1 MRDTDMHLFAGL
13 GALVGATLI
22 VLPAALGG
30 GNAAVASTVPDDL
43 IAISASLAFKSNSNN
58 QPQKNPV
65 RQPPRGGATT
75 PTPTTATPPP
85 NTEGVGTDK
94 PLPPATKP
102 STTTATGSAAPKADD
117 GPATMPGADDGPTTD
132 PGAEPVGDFNGSEY
146 GFDQFTSGDPFFQ
159 QLKGDLITGWEY
171 PAILNDGGTPVGCLH
186 VSADGTIPEVVM
198 KEQSGIAE
206 LDDSV
211 ERQLQRLS
219 KLRNEDPIP
228 VPSHLLAAA
237 TTRWVCFKFN
247 PKS

>member
-1 MRDTDMHLFAGL
+1 MRDNEMHLFAGV
-13 GALVGATLI
+13 GSVVGAALI
-22 VLPAALGG
+22 VLPALLGG
-30 GNAAVASTVPDDL
+30 GPTAAASVVPDDL
-43 IAISASLAFKSNSNN
+43 VAISASLAFKSSSNN

-65 RQPPRGGATT
+65 RQPPRGGATAATAT
-75 PTPTTATPPP
+75 PTPPP
-85 NTEGVGTDK
+85 NTEGIGTEK
-94 PLPPATKP
+94 PLPPSTK
-102 STTTATGSAAPKADD
+102 STTTPGTGSAAPASSE
-117 GPATMPGADDGPTTD
+117 GPATMPGGDDGPATE

-159 QLKGDLITGWEY
+159 KLKGDLITGWEY
-171 PAILNDGGTPVGCLH
+171 PAILNDGGATTGCLH
-186 VSADGTIPEVVM
+186 LNADGTIPEVVM
-198 KEQSGIAE
+198 KEPSGIAE

-211 ERQLQRLS
+211 ERQLQRLA